1 MDLRISN
8 KFREIK
14 DKLVPYRYQVSINS
28 LFEPLCW
35 LHHHLLETKDAEV
48 KNEFTSLLHNILI
61 EIFMSLRQPEYEP
74 YPLGARSYFGSNV
87 LLQETV
93 KCIFDLNV
101 YSTIWLKDLSE
112 YYCVFSQDFP
122 EYNADN
128 KVDYSKAEGKV
139 YIYSQKNVG
148 IVRSKILDHLCIYV
162 DPEKP
167 VLPTTNNPIDHYVY
181 LFETALYDE
190 NKVKNRFFQNM
201 KYKEFNELQSERT
214 ALLNL
219 KCISREEEEIFDEEE
234 ETLTWVLKM
243 IPSDYLYQYPLFK
256 DNPCVYVFAYDSNKN
271 NKDGNN
277 PELDLFNPLRAKFKG
292 KIIQM
297 DEENNFL
304 LVRIYSKKFTEKKN
318 FALVLRPDQVS
329 FEREKEAL
337 NIFKNHSSKELLQA
351 IVSQKASDKITS
363 SGTLKV
369 KVEDYFGLDLNET
382 QRKAV
387 EEALQAPHL
396 FSIHGPPG
404 TGKTR
409 VCAEILAQ
417 SIYLNPKARVL
428 VTCASDE
435 ATDNLLNALK
445 RILPPKLHHLLLHLG
460 AKGESSLNHKIKNSG
475 LYQEKILSLQKEIS
489 QLEQQAA
496 EKTSERKKKEVLLEK
511 IRIEEDKLNQGISDG
526 QGLDRIKE
534 IDPEKEQLIQALIK
548 LRFGIDSLEKSK
560 SCFREQLD
568 KNREELKRSFLNKTP
583 SYIFS
588 TNNHSAV
595 LRQYH
600 LNFDLL
606 VVDEITQSTEPSVLI
621 PLNQT
626 KKIIMA
632 GDHHQLPPTVFLKNK
647 NYDDEIDPEEE
658 KKRIHSFQV
667 LSKSIFERLYG
678 FLHSKFIDRQYRM
691 NPLLIDFLNQ
701 TIYAQT
707 PLICDPLVEKYRF
720 AYAIFHQP
728 LIFITHD
735 CLEIKSYVSEEF
747 SPSRAEYHN
756 PEEIKIIE
764 KLVQKYL
771 QSGVLPQDIGVIS
784 PYKAQIRELNKV
796 LNSLNIMAKTIDSF
810 QGQEKKIIILSL
822 VRSNLKGTATE
833 RLGFLVDERRF
844 NVAITRFQYELI
856 IIGNAETLS
865 SHEEYYDLYEDKV
878 KPLFYKQL
886 IEYIKEKG
894 LFVTDTQDLDSY
906 LKKPAK
912 FTLPPEAQVGIKLNK
927 ELQEKMVRKL
937 SYN

>member
-1 MDLRISN
+1 MNLLISD

-14 DKLVPYRYQVSINS
+14 AKLTAYRYQVSVNS

-35 LHHHLLETKDAEV
+35 LHHYLLETKDPEV
-48 KNEFTSLLHNILI
+48 KNEFVDLLHSIFI
-61 EIFMSLRQPEYEP
+61 EIFMPLRQPEYEP

-87 LLQETV
+87 VLQETV

-112 YYCVFSQDFP
+112 YYSVFSQEFP
-122 EYNADN
+122 EYNAGS
-128 KVDYSKAEGKV
+128 KIDYSKAEGKV
-139 YIYSQKNVG
+139 YIYNQKNVG
-148 IVRSKILDHLCIYV
+148 IVRSKILDHLRIYV

-167 VLPTTNNPIDHYVY
+167 VLPTTNNPVDHYIH

-201 KYKEFNELQSERT
+201 KYKEFSELQSERT

-219 KCISREEEEIFDEEE
+219 KCVSREEEEIFDEEE
-234 ETLTWVLKM
+234 ETLTWVLKL
-243 IPSDYLYQYPLFK
+243 IPSNPLYQYPLFK
-256 DNPCVYVFAYDSNKN
+256 DNPCVYVFAYDSL
-271 NKDGNN
+271 
-277 PELDLFNPLRAKFKG
+277 PLDSFNPLRAKFLG
-292 KIIQM
+292 KIIQI

-318 FALVLRPDQVS
+318 FALVLRPDQIS

-337 NIFKNHSSKELLQA
+337 RIFKNHPSKELLQA
-351 IVSQKASDKITS
+351 IVSQKASDGK
-363 SGTLKV
+363 LKV
-369 KVEDYFGLDLNET
+369 KLEEYFGLDLNET

-387 EEALQAPHL
+387 EEALQAPSL

-445 RILPPKLHHLLLHLG
+445 QILPPKLHHLILRLG

-489 QLEQQAA
+489 RLEQQAA
-496 EKTSERKKKEVLLEK
+496 EKTSERKEKEVLLEK
-511 IRIEEDKLNQGISDG
+511 IRVEEDKLNQVISDG
-526 QGLDRIKE
+526 QGLDRINDIGK
-534 IDPEKEQLIQALIK
+534 EKEQLIQALIK
-548 LRFGIDSLEKSK
+548 LRFGINELEKNK
-560 SCFREQLD
+560 STLREQLD
-568 KNREELKRSFLNKTP
+568 KNREELKRSFLTQTP
-583 SYIFS
+583 LYLFS

-595 LRQYH
+595 LRRYN

-606 VVDEITQSTEPSVLI
+606 VVDEVTQSTEPSVLI

-707 PLICDPLVEKYRF
+707 PLICDPLVEKYCF
-720 AYAIFHQP
+720 ADAIFHQP
-728 LIFITHD
+728 LIFINHD
-735 CLEIKSYVSEEF
+735 CPEIKSYVSEEF

-756 PEEIKIIE
+756 QEEIKIVE
-764 KLVQKYL
+764 KLVKKYL

-796 LNSLNIMAKTIDSF
+796 LNPLNIMAKTIDSF

-833 RLGFLVDERRF
+833 RMGFLVDERRF

-894 LFVTDTQDLDSY
+894 LFVTDAQDLDSY
-906 LKKPAK
+906 LKKSAK
-912 FTLPPEAQVGIKLNK
+912 FTLPVEALSGIKLNK
-927 ELQEKMVRKL
+927 ELQEKMVKKL
-937 SYN
+937 SHN